1 MLSADRSIGLISG
14 ALAVVCLVEAYRLWT
29 GWPGPGTM
37 PLIIGLILLINCV
50 FFLAPPASS
59 SPPIA
64 WPKRDTL
71 VATAIIAGLFAA
83 YVLILPWA
91 GFLIGTW
98 ALTTLVT
105 KTISA
110 EPTWRGTIVAM
121 GVLPIGTRL
130 PSTSIQAAMPERA
143 RAAYDSRALVARM
156 GIPRCAR

>member
-50 FFLAPPASS
+50 FFLAPPVSS

-91 GFLIGTW
+91 GFLIATW
-98 ALTTLVT
+98 ALTTLVA

-110 EPTWRGTIVAM
+110 EPTWRSTIIGM
-121 GVLPIGTRL
+121 GVLAIACHFIFNSLLGASL
-130 PSTSIQAAMPERA
+130 PVGPF
-143 RAAYDSRALVARM
+143 
-156 GIPRCAR
+156 GF